1 MVEVP
6 SIVIFIVCL
15 IGCGYQSYFLGR
27 RVGMTQCLEYLE
39 DKRRESLVEESVIVE
54 EWDRIFE
61 SGGKCPECTK
71 YQCVCVE
78 DDIKDEQ

>member
-1 MVEVP
+1 M
-6 SIVIFIVCL
+6 
-15 IGCGYQSYFLGR
+15 SYRTHG
-27 RVGMTQCLEYLE
+27 GKG

-71 YQCVCVE
+71 YQCICSEEEQNE
-78 DDIKDEQ
+78 DEDER

>member
-1 MVEVP
+1 M
-6 SIVIFIVCL
+6 
-15 IGCGYQSYFLGR
+15 SYRTHG
-27 RVGMTQCLEYLE
+27 GKG

>member
-1 MVEVP
+1 MKM
-6 SIVIFIVCL
+6 
-15 IGCGYQSYFLGR
+15 SYRTHG
-27 RVGMTQCLEYLE
+27 GKG

>member
-1 MVEVP
+1 M
-6 SIVIFIVCL
+6 
-15 IGCGYQSYFLGR
+15 SYRTHG
-27 RVGMTQCLEYLE
+27 GKG

-61 SGGKCPECTK
+61 AGGKCPECTK

>member
-1 MVEVP
+1 MKM
-6 SIVIFIVCL
+6 
-15 IGCGYQSYFLGR
+15 SYRTHG
-27 RVGMTQCLEYLE
+27 GKG

-61 SGGKCPECTK
+61 AGGKCPECTK